1 MRLMLAVVTMAVAPA
16 VLAQLPGTDE
26 LFRGE
31 EWRRDHAYQLEEL
44 KRERQR
50 AAEEAARSL
59 RAPDTPPLPTEPL
72 MPAVGLAKSPA
83 AEPDWEPE
91 ELPTTGIETGTG
103 TGTGQFEYNR
113 PRNSSVNPRSTW

>member
-1 MRLMLAVVTMAVAPA
+1 MRLTLAVVTMAVAPA

-72 MPAVGLAKSPA
+72 MPAVGLAQSPA

-91 ELPTTGIETGTG
+91 ELSAPGIETGTA
-103 TGTGQFEYNR
+103 TGQFEYNR
-113 PRNSSVNPRSTW
+113 SRNTSVNPRSTW

>member
-1 MRLMLAVVTMAVAPA
+1 MRLTLAVVTMAVAPA

-26 LFRGE
+26 LFSGE

-59 RAPDTPPLPTEPL
+59 RAPDTPPLPTDPL
-72 MPAVGLAKSPA
+72 MPAVGLAQSPA

-91 ELPTTGIETGTG
+91 ELSAPGIETGTA
-103 TGTGQFEYNR
+103 TGQFEYNR
-113 PRNSSVNPRSTW
+113 SRNTSVNPRSTW